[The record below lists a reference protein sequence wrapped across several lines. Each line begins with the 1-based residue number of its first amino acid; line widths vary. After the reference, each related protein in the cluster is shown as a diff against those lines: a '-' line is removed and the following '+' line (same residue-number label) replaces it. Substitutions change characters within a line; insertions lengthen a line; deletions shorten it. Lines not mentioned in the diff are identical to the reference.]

1 MGTMNKLRWAMDGG
15 FWDLDISTPV
25 TLEGETRA
33 VPGHPLPLGVSR
45 GTKLSR
51 PKQTDFFQ
59 RFMFAP
65 FLPSYSY
72 SPASSSH
79 SFNLQRCLAI
89 PLSQDWFSM
98 LQGQFNLHKFVS
110 SFRKRRTLLQ
120 SSDSQSSS
128 LIPAICACLRDK
140 SLYALGI
147 YSELSLTPQDT
158 LVLSSDANGNDDTP
172 PRRKAVLH
180 HEFPNHNLTLEA
192 ASPSLFLDKS
202 GNYWDVPL
210 SLALDL
216 ASIPSSSGASYHF
229 CMRHIAGLPKLFE
242 GGNENHGK
250 TIPATLLPGIT
261 LRHAISFKKNLE
273 IWRSEAK
280 KLKMVQPF
288 DIFLS
293 TPHVSASGIIG
304 AVMTASHGD
313 NSVASEVD
321 DSQCPAAGFSYR
333 SHALKSAA
341 HADLFSSVSFM
352 AQHGSFQKWFLDLTR
367 FHVRLNFPSGRK
379 FLSGATQLAHDFV
392 NSQQPTNKALEA
404 ICPSATISLQQQ
416 IVGPFSF
423 RVDSGVTV
431 GLNKQTNWYAQA
443 HDPVFALEYAL
454 QVLGSAKAIAWYS
467 PKQREF
473 MVELRFFET

>member
-15 FWDLDISTPV
+15 SWDLDISTPV
-25 TLEGETRA
+25 TLEGEARA
-33 VPGHPLPLGVSR
+33 VPGYPLPLGVSR

-72 SPASSSH
+72 SPASSGH
-79 SFNLQRCLAI
+79 SFSLQRCLTI
-89 PLSQDWFSM
+89 PLSQDWFAA

-110 SFRKRRTLLQ
+110 SLRKQITLLR
-120 SSDSQSSS
+120 SSDSQTAS

-147 YSELSLTPQDT
+147 YSELLLTPQDT
-158 LVLSSDANGNDDTP
+158 LVLSSDANGNNDMP

-192 ASPSLFLDKS
+192 ASPALFLDNS

-216 ASIPSSSGASYHF
+216 ASIPSYSGASYHF

-242 GGNENHGK
+242 GGNDNAGK
-250 TIPATLLPGIT
+250 MIPATLLPGIT
-261 LRHAISFKKNLE
+261 LRHAISFKKNVE
-273 IWRSEAK
+273 IWRGEAK
-280 KLKMVQPF
+280 KLRMVQPF

-293 TPHVSASGIIG
+293 NPHISASGIIG

-313 NSVASEVD
+313 NSAGSEVD
-321 DSQCPAAGFSYR
+321 DLQSTAAGFSYR
-333 SHALKSAA
+333 SHALKSAV
-341 HADLFSSVSFM
+341 HADMFSSVSFM

-367 FHVRLNFPSGRK
+367 LHVRLDFPSGRK

-392 NSQQPTNKALEA
+392 NSQQPTNKAIEA
-404 ICPSATISLQQQ
+404 ITPNATISLQQQ

-423 RVDSGVTV
+423 RVDSRVSV
-431 GLNKQTNWYAQA
+431 ELKNQTDWCVHA
-443 HDPVFALEYAL
+443 HDTVFAIEYAL